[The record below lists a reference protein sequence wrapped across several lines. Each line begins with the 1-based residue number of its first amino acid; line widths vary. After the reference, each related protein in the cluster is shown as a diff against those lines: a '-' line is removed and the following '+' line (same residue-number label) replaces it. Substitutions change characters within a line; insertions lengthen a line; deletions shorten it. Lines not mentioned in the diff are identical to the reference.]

1 MIMKIIR
8 NSIAFFSSILL
19 SASISISAYCQTP
32 NHFPIEDA
40 IQTKEAG
47 HHKDFNPAVFKKKF
61 EDYITKEAALTPQE
75 AQIVLPLFHQMKTQ
89 QRNIQGMIYRACKRG
104 NLPNLSEKDAA
115 IILKEVVR
123 LQKQSNNLEI
133 TYYERISKAICE
145 QKVLRIMEAEHRF
158 NKHIFR
164 KMAAPKE

>member
-19 SASISISAYCQTP
+19 SASISISAYSQTP

-47 HHKDFNPAVFKKKF
+47 HHKDFNPEVFKKKF
-61 EDYITKEAALTPQE
+61 EAYITKEAALTPQE
-75 AQIVLPLFHQMKTQ
+75 AQIVLPLFHKMKAQ
-89 QRNIQGMIYRACKRG
+89 QRNIQGMIHRACKRG

-115 IILKEVVR
+115 IILKEVIR

-158 NKHIFR
+158 SKHIFR